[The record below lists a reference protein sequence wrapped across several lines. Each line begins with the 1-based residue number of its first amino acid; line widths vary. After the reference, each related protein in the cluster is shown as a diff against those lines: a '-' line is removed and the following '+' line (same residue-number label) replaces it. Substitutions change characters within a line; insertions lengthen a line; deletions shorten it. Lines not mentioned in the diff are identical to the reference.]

1 MSNPHLPAELDE
13 TMRKAVRLEYWNP
26 FWSATIIIVMGMVL
40 GQSQTMK
47 AAWIEDTLGLVPPL
61 MFLLAARIKRK
72 GRPSKRFPFGFHRV
86 NGLGFFVA
94 AVALAAV
101 GAILLYDAISALV
114 AAEHPSVAS
123 IVIFGHEILAGL
135 ADDRG
140 AAGAADDHRPQG
152 TAACPGSQR

>member
-1 MSNPHLPAELDE
+1 
-13 TMRKAVRLEYWNP
+13 MRKAVRLEYWTL

-47 AAWIEDTLGLVPPL
+47 TAWVEDTLGLVPPL
-61 MFLLAARIKRK
+61 MFLLAARIKRD
-72 GRPSKRFPFGFHRV
+72 GRQSKRLPFGFHRV

-123 IVIFGHEILAGL
+123 IVIFGHEICLGWLMIAAQLYSLVPPMIIVRKELGCVTRGL
-135 ADDRG
+135 EIHSGRDR
-140 AAGAADDHRPQG
+140 
-152 TAACPGSQR
+152 